1 VRFGVDVD
9 WTLGLGAEELV
20 PNVARSRSHLARRQR
35 FQMLSRFPK
44 LEILAAEFFLEEF
57 GEVLLT
63 DGVLQEFLQTESPSL
78 HSLGLDFLP
87 RFILIPKIDGIADPR
102 VGRLGARD
110 ERVVLDVLFVETDV
124 RLGHFG
130 HFDVG
135 TGQLLA
141 KELDLLVDG
150 GRRALELHLGH

>member
-1 VRFGVDVD
+1 MPRGSWGDSLPRD
-9 WTLGLGAEELV
+9 SLRKSEEIGG
-20 PNVARSRSHLARRQR
+20 
-35 FQMLSRFPK
+35 
-44 LEILAAEFFLEEF
+44 ILRASVGTMITKEQ
-57 GEVLLT
+57 
-63 DGVLQEFLQTESPSL
+63 DQ
-78 HSLGLDFLP
+78 LP